1 MNNMNANQNNMYNNN
16 INLNN
21 QGNIGINNNQN
32 QNLNN
37 YQSNN
42 QGNIIQN
49 NINNIQNNINNN
61 NINQINSQFNNNNI
75 IPNNNI
81 MNNKINQNQ
90 NACNMDI
97 SNIETIIQTDIR
109 QNNAAQSDFNNNNNN
124 FQNKDNNIVYNENS
138 QDVPMKQNKNELN
151 LSKNKSSG
159 QISSSNILKIEK
171 SESKLSSSDSG
182 IKNRRLNKH
191 IPKQIDETIYFKEES
206 KNQIVDR
213 NEMNIIRNIIEI
225 LYSSC
230 NDQSSDTLSELIC
243 DQIKK
248 KLGGE
253 WFVMAQG
260 QDEKLSFNISSVS
273 NTNII
278 KIRIGESRIHIGKLK

>member
-1 MNNMNANQNNMYNNN
+1 MVNNAQNNSNMNNMNINQNNMYNNN
-16 INLNN
+16 MNLNN

-32 QNLNN
+32 QNFNN
-37 YQSNN
+37 YQGNN
-42 QGNIIQN
+42 QGNTIQN

-61 NINQINSQFNNNNI
+61 NINQINSQFNNNIN
-75 IPNNNI
+75 PNNNI
-81 MNNKINQNQ
+81 MNNNINQNQ

-97 SNIETIIQTDIR
+97 SNIENKIQ
-109 QNNAAQSDFNNNNNN
+109 QNNAEQSGFNKNNNT
-124 FQNKDNNIVYNENS
+124 FQNKDNNIVYNDQMN
-138 QDVPMKQNKNELN
+138 QH
-151 LSKNKSSG
+151 KNKLIPNMHKSTG
-159 QISSSNILKIEK
+159 QLSSSKKLGKEK
-171 SESKLSSSDSG
+171 FESKLSSSDGG
-182 IKNRRLNKH
+182 IKNRPLNKH

-230 NDQSSDTLSELIC
+230 NDQSSYILSELIC
-243 DQIKK
+243 NEIKK

-253 WFVMAQG
+253 WFVLAQG
-260 QDEKLSFNISSVS
+260 QNDKLSFNISSVS

-278 KIRIGESRIHIGKLK
+278 KIKIGESRIQIGKLK